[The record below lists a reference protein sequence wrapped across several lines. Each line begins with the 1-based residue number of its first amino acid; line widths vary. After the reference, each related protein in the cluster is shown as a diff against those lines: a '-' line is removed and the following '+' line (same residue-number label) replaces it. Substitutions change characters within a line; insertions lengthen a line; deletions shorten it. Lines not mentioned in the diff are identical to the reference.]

1 MEMAAPDP
9 RKPYLSERH
18 VQQRGKNR
26 VVLAAIIGICL
37 LFFVITIIKF
47 GGAGVLPGGGGFQ

>member
-1 MEMAAPDP
+1 MDMAAPDP

-18 VQQRGKNR
+18 VRQRGKNR
-26 VVLAAIIGICL
+26 VVLAAIIGICV

-47 GGAGVLPGGGGFQ
+47 GGAGVLPGGGGFK

>member
-1 MEMAAPDP
+1 MAAPDP

-37 LFFVITIIKF
+37 LFFVITIVKF
-47 GGAGVLPGGGGFQ
+47 GGAGMLPGGGFK

>member
-9 RKPYLSERH
+9 RKPYLSDRH

-26 VVLAAIIGICL
+26 VVLGVILGICL

-47 GGAGVLPGGGGFQ
+47 GGAGVLPGGGGFK